1 MCKEHQ
7 LQWIP
12 LAGYSSQTYLVMSV
26 MSREAGLILIMECRL
41 SWVCATTLGGKNHF
55 CIRHVFELLKQ
66 KLQTWE
72 DNVLHLLFHYLTFA
86 RITPEDMK
94 PQYTGAKWIE
104 ATLKA
109 ASIHFV
115 DVWLHLRSQGEPGKR
130 CGATILGIALGAP
143 LEIHHCNSAT
153 PSAASI
159 MVCQDRKSFG
169 KKTRVLEAQM
179 YQRYLSCTSCF
190 TQLALIHPHSRSH
203 ANGEPFFQFL
213 GWNTPFQ
220 FLGLSGKTSFCRC
233 TFALCQSLMHQTP
246 AFLWNEASR
255 TCGGRWFGVKH
266 DIKSHHLGWNRIILL
281 RLQCFDAF
289 LHVPEYIVHVCS
301 CAIFAAER
309 ST

>member
-1 MCKEHQ
+1 MKVCKEHH

-41 SWVCATTLGGKNHF
+41 SWICATTLGCKNHF

-72 DNVLHLLFHYLTFA
+72 DNVLHLSFHYLTFA

-109 ASIHFV
+109 ASIYFV
-115 DVWLHLRSQGEPGKR
+115 DVWLHLRSRGEPGKR

-153 PSAASI
+153 PSAASV

-179 YQRYLSCTSCF
+179 YHRYLSCTSCF

-203 ANGEPFFQFL
+203 A
-213 GWNTPFQ
+213 GWTLLPV
-220 FLGLSGKTSFCRC
+220 
-233 TFALCQSLMHQTP
+233 
-246 AFLWNEASR
+246 
-255 TCGGRWFGVKH
+255 FGVRYWLPV
-266 DIKSHHLGWNRIILL
+266 LGIVRRPG
-281 RLQCFDAF
+281 RLPFVD
-289 LHVPEYIVHVCS
+289 
-301 CAIFAAER
+301 
-309 ST
+309 

>member
-169 KKTRVLEAQM
+169 KRHEFWRRKCISDTSVAPVVL
-179 YQRYLSCTSCF
+179 LN
-190 TQLALIHPHSRSH
+190 L
-203 ANGEPFFQFL
+203 
-213 GWNTPFQ
+213 
-220 FLGLSGKTSFCRC
+220 
-233 TFALCQSLMHQTP
+233 
-246 AFLWNEASR
+246 
-255 TCGGRWFGVKH
+255 RWFIPIPEAMRTANPSSSFWGEILPSSSWDCPGRLPFV
-266 DIKSHHLGWNRIILL
+266 DARLPCASLWCIRLLPSFGTRQAALVAEGDSVWNM
-281 RLQCFDAF
+281 
-289 LHVPEYIVHVCS
+289 
-301 CAIFAAER
+301 
-309 ST
+309 T